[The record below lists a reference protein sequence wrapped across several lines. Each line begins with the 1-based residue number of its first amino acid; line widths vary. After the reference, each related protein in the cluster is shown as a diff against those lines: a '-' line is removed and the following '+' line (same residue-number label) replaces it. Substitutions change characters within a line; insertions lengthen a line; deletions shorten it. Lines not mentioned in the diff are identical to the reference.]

1 MKKKR
6 WDQIAFPKLL
16 VSKTAK
22 KTKPKSFKVSK
33 GQGSNTAQSLKA
45 NAKSIPV
52 VKNRPLTRAA
62 YLGGKTEQGKNAW
75 NVYKDTLIEDR
86 ATTMVPHT
94 EWVDVKAGSEVTEG
108 GKEVKSKGFS
118 GGQKRV
124 TTMKDSGLSG
134 WTDAYTGERIHKRG
148 GPEGT
153 SMDHTV
159 SIDRAIRSGKFNTP
173 KKAQGFGTFLKNLVI
188 TKGATNTKKGAKDLG
203 EFTPTHEPKKYAKRY
218 GSVMSDL
225 GMVMTHGE
233 GRAYK
238 RMTGEEPPTQ
248 VQHILDM
255 MRGEEI
261 AHSQERRDMWMMK
274 GRKKK

>member
-1 MKKKR
+1 MSKK
-6 WDQIAFPKLL
+6 
-16 VSKTAK
+16 SKASPQ
-22 KTKPKSFKVSK
+22 KTEWE
-33 GQGSNTAQSLKA
+33 A
-45 NAKSIPV
+45 
-52 VKNRPLTRAA
+52 VKNTIIAE
-62 YLGGKTEQGKNAW
+62 G
-75 NVYKDTLIEDR
+75 